1 MPTDSSFQL
10 IMTQIDIFLIYLAR
24 PSVQRQIVAVAI
36 ILIVG
41 WYLPGIIKN
50 RIRKIDRT
58 RRPDQPDK
66 PGRQRWLAAIEHLY
80 SPLLTLILV
89 QLTIWLFT
97 RLDYPVGI
105 LQSSIYL
112 ILIWLAYRLVLVVM
126 YAYIGPAA
134 RPYHRWIL
142 LPVFVTVVG
151 VLLAM
156 NTVGLDLIIDAPLFT
171 IFGTTVTLR
180 VIFFALVVLY
190 FFIVAAWI
198 MEIVLYRVL
207 NPRIG
212 NEPGVINAITTI
224 SRYFIFL
231 LGIIAV
237 LQVIG
242 LDPSTLALIGG
253 GLSVGIG
260 FGLQQIVADFIGG
273 LILLLEQAVRP
284 GDVVEL
290 NGQIG
295 VVDKL
300 STRAT
305 TVRTIDN
312 VELIIPNQTLI
323 TSQITTFTKSEAK
336 VRIMVPLGV
345 SYNSNPKL
353 VRQIA
358 LNTAARHGLV
368 LNDPEPLLLFRGFGD
383 SSLNFD
389 LAVWIEQPSR
399 LNRVRSDL
407 YYMLWD
413 AFTENN
419 IEIPFPQ
426 RDLNLRTGWE
436 QLRPT
441 VVANQPTNS

>member
-1 MPTDSSFQL
+1 MPTDSSLQL
-10 IMTQIDIFLIYLAR
+10 LITQIDIFLIFLAR
-24 PSVQRQIVAVAI
+24 PLVQRQIVAVMV
-36 ILIVG
+36 ILIAG
-41 WYLPGIIKN
+41 WYLPEIGQSWL
-50 RIRKIDRT
+50 RKRERGRHTAAVDGPAWW
-58 RRPDQPDK
+58 RR
-66 PGRQRWLAAIEHLY
+66 GLAAIEHLY

-89 QLTIWLFT
+89 QLTIWLFI
-97 RLDYPVGI
+97 RLNYPVGI
-105 LQSSIYL
+105 LHNSIYL
-112 ILIWLAYRLVLVVM
+112 ILIWLAYRLVLMGM
-126 YAYIGPAA
+126 YAYFGPAA

-142 LPVFVTVVG
+142 LPVFMTVLG
-151 VLLAM
+151 VLLVL
-156 NTVGLDLIIDAPLFT
+156 NTVGLNLVIDAPLFT

-190 FFIVAAWI
+190 CFVVAAWI
-198 MEIVLYRVL
+198 TEILLYRVL
-207 NPRIG
+207 NPRLG
-212 NEPGVINAITTI
+212 HEPGVVNAVTTI

-231 LGIIAV
+231 LGVVAV
-237 LQVIG
+237 LQVVG

-260 FGLQQIVADFIGG
+260 FGLQQIVADFISG

-284 GDVVEL
+284 GDVIDL
-290 NGQIG
+290 NGEIG

-312 VELIIPNQTLI
+312 VELIIPNQTFL
-323 TSQITTFTKSEAK
+323 TNQITTFTKTETK
-336 VRIMVPLGV
+336 VRMMVPLGV
-345 SYNSNPKL
+345 SYNSNPKQ

-358 LNTAARHGLV
+358 LQTAARHGLV
-368 LNDPEPLLLFRGFGD
+368 LSDPEPMLLFRGFGD

-389 LAVWIEQPSR
+389 LAVWIDQPSR
-399 LNRVRSDL
+399 RPRVRSDL

-413 AFTENN
+413 AFVEHS

-436 QLRPT
+436 HLRPT
-441 VVANQPTNS
+441 